1 MRIMID
7 TNVLLSAILFPTKS
21 IADLF
26 AQITSD
32 HTLFLCS
39 RIIDELYEVFNRK
52 FSAQKA
58 FLDEFLAKLPYDS
71 IDTPTDIVVEKY
83 PKIRDENDL
92 PILASAIIA
101 KVDILITGDK
111 DFYEVDIE
119 KPRIL
124 SPSDFMKYKI

>member
-1 MRIMID
+1 
-7 TNVLLSAILFPTKS
+7 
-21 IADLF
+21 LF
-26 AQITSD
+26 ARVTSD
-32 HTLFLCS
+32 HTLVLCS

-52 FSAQKA
+52 FSSQKA

-71 IDTPTDIVVEKY
+71 VDTPADIVAEKY
-83 PKIRDENDL
+83 PKIRDESDL

-111 DFYEVDIE
+111 DFYEIDIE

-124 SPSDFMKYKI
+124 SPSGFMNYKI